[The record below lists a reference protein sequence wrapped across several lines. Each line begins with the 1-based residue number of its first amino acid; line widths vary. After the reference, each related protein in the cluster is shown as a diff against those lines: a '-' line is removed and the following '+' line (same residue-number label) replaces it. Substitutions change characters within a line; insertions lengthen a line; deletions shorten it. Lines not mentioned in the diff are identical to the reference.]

1 MDISASGGGCSIIPH
16 FTAAGK
22 YQSKLTRIN
31 MHRLWMHRAAISLPF
46 VAHVAEQKDRVGIH
60 FLTNEHQMP
69 IWQNGRELRPGM
81 IAVSPPDTEH
91 YCRTSTGVCWGS
103 MSLSLADLAAAGRAL
118 VECELTASAVTG
130 LIQPPPHLM
139 TRLLNLQEAAGR
151 LAAAVPDILE
161 HPEVCRAME
170 QTLIHVMVRCL
181 EDLAI
186 GPKSYSHQRGSVM
199 RRFEQFLEEHP
210 DSAVYLPEICAA
222 IGVLGRTLRDQCG
235 GHLGMSP
242 QQYFWVWR
250 CEPARGTV
258 PFAGSPA

>member
-1 MDISASGGGCSIIPH
+1 MLTSSERRCSRHAANVSWLMEKQRCCDPLASCGGMTPNGVSEDWVDPPRRNNSSTWRPG
-16 FTAAGK
+16 TA
-22 YQSKLTRIN
+22 S
-31 MHRLWMHRAAISLPF
+31 
-46 VAHVAEQKDRVGIH
+46 AHVAEQKDRVGIH

-118 VECELTASAVTG
+118 VDCEITSSAVAG

-151 LAAAVPDILE
+151 LAAAAPDILE
-161 HPEVCRAME
+161 HPEVSRAME
-170 QTLIHVMVRCL
+170 QTLIHVIVRCL

-186 GPKSYSHQRGSVM
+186 GPKSYSHQRGSV
-199 RRFEQFLEEHP
+199 
-210 DSAVYLPEICAA
+210 
-222 IGVLGRTLRDQCG
+222 
-235 GHLGMSP
+235 
-242 QQYFWVWR
+242 
-250 CEPARGTV
+250 
-258 PFAGSPA
+258 